1 MRRMDNIYRS
11 VDSYLQNNGY
21 EYASIDEKKE
31 MTVEGIKQYLSKIVT
46 DINPTI
52 SKDKL
57 TELDIIDIRTRYNNL
72 ERKQDVYSL
81 YSNRIGESGFHK
93 IWNGDTWQ
101 NILMEVYTE
110 DNKKFHLHNT
120 SNKGSKN
127 GRARLTEDEVR
138 DIRKRRKNGEN
149 LNDVYQ
155 DYKDRLTKGS
165 FSNIWSYQNWKNI
178 IV

>member
-57 TELDIIDIRTRYNNL
+57 NELDINQTIDIITSILPEQDHESNLSNVIRYLLQNASQIQGRKITW
-72 ERKQDVYSL
+72 ERETSEDL
-81 YSNRIGESGFHK
+81 D
-93 IWNGDTWQ
+93 NGVSIEF
-101 NILMEVYTE
+101 N
-110 DNKKFHLHNT
+110 
-120 SNKGSKN
+120 NKGNITTVKTHTYPSYN
-127 GRARLTEDEVR
+127 YVLRFLI
-138 DIRKRRKNGEN
+138 DI
-149 LNDVYQ
+149 YQ
-155 DYKDRLTKGS
+155 CPLFVKQKQLVKAKKDK
-165 FSNIWSYQNWKNI
+165 
-178 IV
+178 

>member
-57 TELDIIDIRTRYNNL
+57 NELDINQTIDIITSILPEQDHESNLSNVIRYLLQNASQL
-72 ERKQDVYSL
+72 QGRKITWERETSEDL
-81 YSNRIGESGFHK
+81 D
-93 IWNGDTWQ
+93 NGVSIEF
-101 NILMEVYTE
+101 N
-110 DNKKFHLHNT
+110 
-120 SNKGSKN
+120 NKGNITTVKTHTYPSYN
-127 GRARLTEDEVR
+127 YVLRFLI
-138 DIRKRRKNGEN
+138 DI
-149 LNDVYQ
+149 YQ
-155 DYKDRLTKGS
+155 CPLFVKQKQLVKAKKDK
-165 FSNIWSYQNWKNI
+165 
-178 IV
+178 

>member
-57 TELDIIDIRTRYNNL
+57 NELDINQTIDIITSILPEQEHESNLSNVIRYLLQNASQL
-72 ERKQDVYSL
+72 QGRKITWERETSEDL
-81 YSNRIGESGFHK
+81 D
-93 IWNGDTWQ
+93 NGVSIEF
-101 NILMEVYTE
+101 N
-110 DNKKFHLHNT
+110 
-120 SNKGSKN
+120 NKGNITTVKTHTYPSYN
-127 GRARLTEDEVR
+127 YVLRFLI
-138 DIRKRRKNGEN
+138 DI
-149 LNDVYQ
+149 YQ
-155 DYKDRLTKGS
+155 CPLFVKQKQLVKAKKDK
-165 FSNIWSYQNWKNI
+165 
-178 IV
+178 